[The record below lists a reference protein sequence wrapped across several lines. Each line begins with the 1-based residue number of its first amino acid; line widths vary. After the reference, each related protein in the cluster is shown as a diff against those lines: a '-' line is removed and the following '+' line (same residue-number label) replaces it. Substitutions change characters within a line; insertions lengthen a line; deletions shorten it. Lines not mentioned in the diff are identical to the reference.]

1 MGAALQWFLFGMFV
15 WACCL
20 VMSAVERR
28 LSPQTAENADA
39 GNIGKA
45 RRSPWWHFGLDQGL
59 DDPEEPSAEKQTAM
73 AEEIAQLKDRV
84 ATLEAIV
91 TDRRYQWEDD
101 LRGPSG
107 KN

>member
-1 MGAALQWFLFGMFV
+1 MGTAIQWFLFGMFV

-28 LSPQTAENADA
+28 LSPQTAENSDA
-39 GNIGKA
+39 GSTGTA
-45 RRSPWWHFGLDQGL
+45 RRTRWWHFGLDEDL
-59 DDPEEPSAEKQTAM
+59 DETVEPAAEQAAM
-73 AEEIAQLKDRV
+73 AEEIAALKDRV

-101 LRGPSG
+101 LRGPAGRS
-107 KN
+107 